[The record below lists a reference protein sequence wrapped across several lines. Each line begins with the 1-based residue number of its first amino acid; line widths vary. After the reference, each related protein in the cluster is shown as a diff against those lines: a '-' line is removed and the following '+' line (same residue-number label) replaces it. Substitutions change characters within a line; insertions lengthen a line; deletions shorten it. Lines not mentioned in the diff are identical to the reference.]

1 MLYFDHSATTPI
13 HPDVQSLINE
23 LNHDIYG
30 NPSSIHV
37 AGRKAKH
44 VVETARKQIADAVNC
59 APKEII
65 FTGGGSEANNLVLW
79 NMIHRDRKHV
89 ITSAIEHPAILAVLR
104 QLEHLGITHT
114 IIPVNKYGWVN
125 PEDIDAAIRDDT
137 GLITIMLAN
146 NEVGTV
152 EPLQDIAKIA
162 KKHDVLFHSDGIQ
175 VMGKL
180 PIDVQELGMDM
191 MSFSAHKFYGPKGV
205 GALYI
210 KEGISMKPLII
221 GGSQEKSLRAGTE
234 NVGGIAGLGCAAEL
248 VTKSLSDV
256 GPSLTALEKQFKTKF
271 SEQHANVIYN
281 GFGDNHLA
289 GLINITIPGIASD
302 LLLIHLD
309 SEDIAISSGSAC
321 SSGTISPSPVLKA
334 MGISDKQN
342 LETIRISAGRDN
354 TSAEVDQLVET
365 MTRAIAILPP
375 SVEMPDE

>member
-13 HPDVQSLINE
+13 HPDVLSLING
-23 LNHDIYG
+23 LNQDIYG
-30 NPSSIHV
+30 NPSSIHA

-44 VVETARKQIADAVNC
+44 VVETARKQIAAAINC
-59 APKEII
+59 TPKEII

-79 NMIHRDRKHV
+79 NMIYRNRKHV

-104 QLEHLGITHT
+104 QLEHLAITHT
-114 IIPVNKYGWVN
+114 IVPVNKYGCVN
-125 PEDIDAAIRDDT
+125 PEDIDSAIKDDT

-162 KKHDVLFHSDGIQ
+162 KKHNVLFHSDGVQ
-175 VMGKL
+175 VLGKL
-180 PIDVQELGMDM
+180 PIDVQELGVDM

-210 KEGISMKPLII
+210 KEGIAMKPLIA

-234 NVGGIAGLGCAAEL
+234 NVGGIAGLGRAAEL

-256 GPSLTALEKQFKTKF
+256 GRTLTALETQFKTKF
-271 SEQHANVIYN
+271 SEQHTNIIYN
-281 GFGDNHLA
+281 GFEDNHLP
-289 GLINITIPGIASD
+289 GLISLTIPGIASD

-309 SEDIAISSGSAC
+309 NEDIAVSSGSAC
-321 SSGTISPSPVLKA
+321 SAGTISPSPVLKA

-354 TSAEVDQLVET
+354 TSTEVDQLIEA
-365 MTRAIAILPP
+365 MTHAIATIRRNAR
-375 SVEMPDE
+375 

>member
-13 HPDVQSLINE
+13 HPDVLSLINE
-23 LNHDIYG
+23 LNQDIYG
-30 NPSSIHV
+30 NPSSIHA

-44 VVETARKQIADAVNC
+44 VVETARKQIAAAINC
-59 APKEII
+59 TSKEII

-79 NMIHRDRKHV
+79 NMIYRNRKHV

-104 QLEHLGITHT
+104 QLEHLAITHT
-114 IIPVNKYGWVN
+114 IVPVNKYGCVN
-125 PEDIDAAIRDDT
+125 PEDIDSAIRDDT

-162 KKHDVLFHSDGIQ
+162 KKHNVLFHSDGVQ
-175 VMGKL
+175 VLGKL
-180 PIDVQELGMDM
+180 PIDVQKLGVDM

-210 KEGISMKPLII
+210 KEGIAMKPII
-221 GGSQEKSLRAGTE
+221 AGGSQEKSLRAGTE
-234 NVGGIAGLGCAAEL
+234 NVGGIAGLGRAAEL

-256 GPSLTALEKQFKTKF
+256 GRTLTALETQFKTKF
-271 SEQHANVIYN
+271 SEQHTNIIYN
-281 GFGDNHLA
+281 GFEDNHLP
-289 GLINITIPGIASD
+289 GLISLTIPGIASD

-309 SEDIAISSGSAC
+309 NEDIAVSSGSAC
-321 SSGTISPSPVLKA
+321 SAGTISPSPVLKA

-354 TSAEVDQLVET
+354 TSTEVDQLVEA
-365 MTRAIAILPP
+365 MTRDIATIRRNAR
-375 SVEMPDE
+375 

>member
-13 HPDVQSLINE
+13 HPDVLSLING
-23 LNHDIYG
+23 LNQDIYG
-30 NPSSIHV
+30 NPSSIHA

-44 VVETARKQIADAVNC
+44 VVETARKQIAAAINC
-59 APKEII
+59 TSKEII

-79 NMIHRDRKHV
+79 NMIYRNRKHV

-104 QLEHLGITHT
+104 QLEHLAITHT
-114 IIPVNKYGWVN
+114 IVPVNKYGCVN
-125 PEDIDAAIRDDT
+125 PEDIDSAIKDDT

-162 KKHDVLFHSDGIQ
+162 KKHNVLFHSDGVQ
-175 VMGKL
+175 VLGKL
-180 PIDVQELGMDM
+180 PIDVQELGVDM

-210 KEGISMKPLII
+210 KEGIAMKPLIA

-234 NVGGIAGLGCAAEL
+234 NVGGIAGLGCAAKL

-256 GPSLTALEKQFKTKF
+256 GPTLTALETQFKTKF
-271 SEQHANVIYN
+271 SEQHTNIIYN
-281 GFGDNHLA
+281 GFEDNHLP
-289 GLINITIPGIASD
+289 GLISLTIPGIASD

-309 SEDIAISSGSAC
+309 NEDIAVSSGSAC
-321 SSGTISPSPVLKA
+321 SAGTISPSLVLKA

-354 TSAEVDQLVET
+354 TSTEIDLLVET
-365 MTRAIAILPP
+365 MTRVIATIRRNAR
-375 SVEMPDE
+375 

>member
-13 HPDVQSLINE
+13 HPDVLSLINE
-23 LNHDIYG
+23 LNQDIYG
-30 NPSSIHV
+30 NPSSIH
-37 AGRKAKH
+37 ATGRKAKH
-44 VVETARKQIADAVNC
+44 VVETARKQIAAAINC
-59 APKEII
+59 TPKEII

-79 NMIHRDRKHV
+79 NMIYRNRKHV

-104 QLEHLGITHT
+104 QLEHLAITHT
-114 IIPVNKYGWVN
+114 IVPVNKYGCVN
-125 PEDIDAAIRDDT
+125 PEDIDSAIRDDT

-162 KKHDVLFHSDGIQ
+162 KKHNVLFHSDGVQ
-175 VMGKL
+175 VLGKL
-180 PIDVQELGMDM
+180 PIDVQALDVDM

-205 GALYI
+205 GTLYI
-210 KEGISMKPLII
+210 KEGVAMKPLIA

-234 NVGGIAGLGCAAEL
+234 NVGGIAGLGRAAEL

-256 GPSLTALEKQFKTKF
+256 GRTLTALETQFKTKF
-271 SEQHANVIYN
+271 SEQHTNIIYN
-281 GFGDNHLA
+281 GFEDNHLP
-289 GLINITIPGIASD
+289 GLISLTIPGIASD

-309 SEDIAISSGSAC
+309 NEDIAVSSGSAC
-321 SSGTISPSPVLKA
+321 SAGTISPSPVLKA

-354 TSAEVDQLVET
+354 TSTEVDQLIEA
-365 MTRAIAILPP
+365 MTHAIATIHRNAR
-375 SVEMPDE
+375 

>member
-1 MLYFDHSATTPI
+1 MLYFDHSATTHI
-13 HPDVQSLINE
+13 HTDVLSLINE
-23 LNHDIYG
+23 VNQDIYG
-30 NPSSIHV
+30 NPSSIHA

-44 VVETARKQIADAVNC
+44 VVETARKQIAAAINC

-79 NMIHRDRKHV
+79 NMIYRNRKHV

-104 QLEHLGITHT
+104 QLEHLAITHT
-114 IIPVNKYGWVN
+114 IVPVNKYGCVN
-125 PEDIDAAIRDDT
+125 PEDIDSAIKDDT

-162 KKHDVLFHSDGIQ
+162 KKHNVLFHSDGVQ
-175 VMGKL
+175 VLGKL
-180 PIDVQELGMDM
+180 PIDVQKLGVDM

-210 KEGISMKPLII
+210 KEGIAMKPLIA

-256 GPSLTALEKQFKTKF
+256 GRTLTALETQFKTKF
-271 SEQHANVIYN
+271 SEQHTNIIYN
-281 GFGDNHLA
+281 GFEDNHLP
-289 GLINITIPGIASD
+289 GLISLTIPGIASD

-309 SEDIAISSGSAC
+309 NEDIAVSSGSAC
-321 SSGTISPSPVLKA
+321 SAGTISPSPVLKA

-354 TSAEVDQLVET
+354 TSTEVDQLIKV
-365 MTRAIAILPP
+365 MTHAIATIRRNAR
-375 SVEMPDE
+375 

>member
-79 NMIHRDRKHV
+79 NMIYRNRKHV

-104 QLEHLGITHT
+104 QLEHLAITHT
-114 IIPVNKYGWVN
+114 IVPVNKYGCVN
-125 PEDIDAAIRDDT
+125 PEDIDSAIKDDT

-162 KKHDVLFHSDGIQ
+162 KKHNVLFHSDGVQ
-175 VMGKL
+175 VLGKL
-180 PIDVQELGMDM
+180 PIDVQELGVDM

-210 KEGISMKPLII
+210 KEGIAMKPLIA

-234 NVGGIAGLGCAAEL
+234 NVGGIAGLGRAAEL

-256 GPSLTALEKQFKTKF
+256 GRTLTALETQFKTKF
-271 SEQHANVIYN
+271 NEQHTNIIYN
-281 GFGDNHLA
+281 GFEDNHLP
-289 GLINITIPGIASD
+289 GLISLTIPGIASD

-309 SEDIAISSGSAC
+309 NEDIAVSSGSAC
-321 SSGTISPSPVLKA
+321 SAGTISPSPVLKA

-354 TSAEVDQLVET
+354 TSTEVDQLVET
-365 MTRAIAILPP
+365 MTRAIATIRRNAR
-375 SVEMPDE
+375 

>member
-13 HPDVQSLINE
+13 HPDVLSLINE
-23 LNHDIYG
+23 LNQDIYG
-30 NPSSIHV
+30 NPSSIHA

-44 VVETARKQIADAVNC
+44 VVETARKQIAATINC
-59 APKEII
+59 TSKEII

-79 NMIHRDRKHV
+79 NMIYRNRKHV

-104 QLEHLGITHT
+104 QLEHLAITHT
-114 IIPVNKYGWVN
+114 IVPVNKYGCVN
-125 PEDIDAAIRDDT
+125 PEDIDSAIKDDT

-162 KKHDVLFHSDGIQ
+162 KKHNILFHSDGVQ
-175 VMGKL
+175 VLGKL
-180 PIDVQELGMDM
+180 PIDVQELGVDM

-210 KEGISMKPLII
+210 KEGIAMKPLIA

-256 GPSLTALEKQFKTKF
+256 DRTLTALETQFKTKF
-271 SEQHANVIYN
+271 SEQHTNIIYN
-281 GFGDNHLA
+281 GFEDNHLP
-289 GLINITIPGIASD
+289 GLISLTIPGIASD

-309 SEDIAISSGSAC
+309 NEDIAVSSGSAC
-321 SSGTISPSPVLKA
+321 SAGTISPSPVLKA

-354 TSAEVDQLVET
+354 TNTEVDQLIEA
-365 MTRAIAILPP
+365 MTHAIATIRRNAR
-375 SVEMPDE
+375 

>member
-180 PIDVQELGMDM
+180 PIDVQELGVDM

-365 MTRAIAILPP
+365 MTRAIATIRRNAR
-375 SVEMPDE
+375 

>member
-23 LNHDIYG
+23 LNLDIYG
-30 NPSSIHV
+30 NPSSIHA

-44 VVETARKQIADAVNC
+44 VVETARKQIATAINC
-59 APKEII
+59 TPKEII

-79 NMIHRDRKHV
+79 NMIYRNRKHV

-104 QLEHLGITHT
+104 QLEHLSITHT
-114 IIPVNKYGWVN
+114 IVPVNKYGCVN
-125 PEDIDAAIRDDT
+125 PEDIDSAIRDNT

-152 EPLQDIAKIA
+152 EPLQDIAKIT
-162 KKHDVLFHSDGIQ
+162 KKHDILFHSDGVQ
-175 VMGKL
+175 VLGKL
-180 PIDVQELGMDM
+180 PIDVQELGVDM

-210 KEGISMKPLII
+210 KEGIAMKPII
-221 GGSQEKSLRAGTE
+221 AGGSQEKSLRAGTE
-234 NVGGIAGLGCAAEL
+234 NVGGIAGLGRAAEL

-256 GPSLTALEKQFKTKF
+256 GRTLTALETQFKTKF
-271 SEQHANVIYN
+271 SEQHTNIIYN
-281 GFGDNHLA
+281 GFEDNHLP
-289 GLINITIPGIASD
+289 GLISLTIPGIASD

-309 SEDIAISSGSAC
+309 NEDIAVSSGSAC
-321 SSGTISPSPVLKA
+321 SAGTISPSPVLKE

-354 TSAEVDQLVET
+354 TNTEVDQLIEA
-365 MTRAIAILPP
+365 MTHAIATIRRNAR
-375 SVEMPDE
+375 

>member
-13 HPDVQSLINE
+13 HTDVLSLINE
-23 LNHDIYG
+23 VNQDIYG
-30 NPSSIHV
+30 NPSSIHS

-44 VVETARKQIADAVNC
+44 VVETARKQIAAAINC
-59 APKEII
+59 TPKEII

-79 NMIHRDRKHV
+79 NMIYRNRKHV
-89 ITSAIEHPAILAVLR
+89 ITSAIEHPAILAVLQ
-104 QLEHLGITHT
+104 QLEHLAITHT
-114 IIPVNKYGWVN
+114 IVPVDKYGCVN
-125 PEDIDAAIRDDT
+125 PEDINSAMRDDT

-152 EPLQDIAKIA
+152 EPIQDIAKIA
-162 KKHDVLFHSDGIQ
+162 KKHNVLFHSDGVQ
-175 VMGKL
+175 VLGKL
-180 PIDVQELGMDM
+180 PIDVQELGVNM

-210 KEGISMKPLII
+210 KDGIAMKPFIA

-256 GPSLTALEKQFKTKF
+256 GRTLTTLETQFKTKV
-271 SEQHANVIYN
+271 SEQYPNIIYN
-281 GFGDNHLA
+281 GFEDNHLP
-289 GLINITIPGIASD
+289 GLISLTIPGIASD

-309 SEDIAISSGSAC
+309 NEDIAVSSGSAC
-321 SSGTISPSPVLKA
+321 SAGTISPSLVLKA

-354 TSAEVDQLVET
+354 TITEVNLLVET
-365 MTRAIAILPP
+365 MTRAIATIRRNAR
-375 SVEMPDE
+375 

>member
-13 HPDVQSLINE
+13 HPDVLSLINV
-23 LNHDIYG
+23 LNQDIYG
-30 NPSSIHV
+30 NPSSIHA

-44 VVETARKQIADAVNC
+44 VVETARKQIAAAINC
-59 APKEII
+59 TSKEII

-79 NMIHRDRKHV
+79 NMIYRNRKHV

-104 QLEHLGITHT
+104 QLEHLAITHT
-114 IIPVNKYGWVN
+114 IVPVNKYGCVN
-125 PEDIDAAIRDDT
+125 PEDIDSAIKDDT

-162 KKHDVLFHSDGIQ
+162 KKHNVLFHSDGVQ
-175 VMGKL
+175 VLGKL
-180 PIDVQELGMDM
+180 PIDVQKLGVDM

-210 KEGISMKPLII
+210 KEGIAMKPII
-221 GGSQEKSLRAGTE
+221 AGGSQEKSLRAGTE
-234 NVGGIAGLGCAAEL
+234 NVGGIAGLGRAAEL

-256 GPSLTALEKQFKTKF
+256 SRTLTALETQFKTKF
-271 SEQHANVIYN
+271 SEQHTNIIYN
-281 GFGDNHLA
+281 GFEDNHLP
-289 GLINITIPGIASD
+289 GLISLTIPGIASD

-309 SEDIAISSGSAC
+309 NEDIAVSSGSAC
-321 SSGTISPSPVLKA
+321 SAGTISPSPVLKE

-354 TSAEVDQLVET
+354 TNTEVDQLIKA
-365 MTRAIAILPP
+365 MTHAIATIRRNAR
-375 SVEMPDE
+375 

>member
-13 HPDVQSLINE
+13 HPDVLSLING
-23 LNHDIYG
+23 LNQDIYG
-30 NPSSIHV
+30 NPSSIHA

-44 VVETARKQIADAVNC
+44 VVETARKQIAAAINC
-59 APKEII
+59 TSKEII

-79 NMIHRDRKHV
+79 NMIYRNRKHV

-104 QLEHLGITHT
+104 QLEHLAITHT
-114 IIPVNKYGWVN
+114 IVPVNKYGCVN
-125 PEDIDAAIRDDT
+125 PEDIDSAIKDDT

-162 KKHDVLFHSDGIQ
+162 KKHNVLFHSDGVQ
-175 VMGKL
+175 VLGKL
-180 PIDVQELGMDM
+180 PIDVQELGVDM

-210 KEGISMKPLII
+210 KEGIAMKPLIA

-256 GPSLTALEKQFKTKF
+256 GRTLTALETQFKTKF
-271 SEQHANVIYN
+271 SEQHTNIIYN
-281 GFGDNHLA
+281 GFEDNHLP
-289 GLINITIPGIASD
+289 GLISLTIPGIASD

-309 SEDIAISSGSAC
+309 NEDIAVSSGSAC
-321 SSGTISPSPVLKA
+321 SAGTISPSPVLKA

-354 TSAEVDQLVET
+354 TSTEVDQLIEA
-365 MTRAIAILPP
+365 MTHAIATIRRNAR
-375 SVEMPDE
+375 

>member
-114 IIPVNKYGWVN
+114 IIPVNKYGWGN

-210 KEGISMKPLII
+210 KDGISMKPLII

-365 MTRAIAILPP
+365 MTRAIATIRRNAR
-375 SVEMPDE
+375 

>member
-13 HPDVQSLINE
+13 HPDVLSLINV
-23 LNHDIYG
+23 LNQDIYG
-30 NPSSIHV
+30 NPSSIHA

-44 VVETARKQIADAVNC
+44 VVETARKQIAAAINC
-59 APKEII
+59 TSKEII

-79 NMIHRDRKHV
+79 NMIYRNRKHV

-104 QLEHLGITHT
+104 QLEHLAITHT
-114 IIPVNKYGWVN
+114 IVPVNKYGCVN
-125 PEDIDAAIRDDT
+125 PEDIDSAIKDDT

-162 KKHDVLFHSDGIQ
+162 KKHNVLFHSDGVQ
-175 VMGKL
+175 VLGKL
-180 PIDVQELGMDM
+180 PIDVQELGVDM

-210 KEGISMKPLII
+210 KEGIAMKPLIA

-234 NVGGIAGLGCAAEL
+234 NVGGIAGLGRAAEL

-256 GPSLTALEKQFKTKF
+256 GRTLTALETQFKTKF
-271 SEQHANVIYN
+271 SEQHTNIIYN
-281 GFGDNHLA
+281 GFEDNHLP
-289 GLINITIPGIASD
+289 GLISLTIPGIASD

-309 SEDIAISSGSAC
+309 NEDIAVSSGSAC
-321 SSGTISPSPVLKA
+321 SAGTISPSPVLKA

-354 TSAEVDQLVET
+354 TSTEVDQLIKA
-365 MTRAIAILPP
+365 MTRAIATIRRNAR
-375 SVEMPDE
+375 

>member
-309 SEDIAISSGSAC
+309 NEDIAVSSGSAC

-365 MTRAIAILPP
+365 MTRAIATIRRNAR
-375 SVEMPDE
+375 

>member
-13 HPDVQSLINE
+13 HPDVLSLINE
-23 LNHDIYG
+23 LNQDIYG
-30 NPSSIHV
+30 NPSSIHA

-44 VVETARKQIADAVNC
+44 VVETARKQIAAAINC
-59 APKEII
+59 TSKEII

-79 NMIHRDRKHV
+79 NMIYRNRKHV

-104 QLEHLGITHT
+104 QLEHLAITHT
-114 IIPVNKYGWVN
+114 IVPVNKYGCVN
-125 PEDIDAAIRDDT
+125 PEDIDSAIKDDT

-152 EPLQDIAKIA
+152 EPLQGIAKIA
-162 KKHDVLFHSDGIQ
+162 KKHNVLFHSDGVQ
-175 VMGKL
+175 VLGKL
-180 PIDVQELGMDM
+180 PIDVQKLGVDM

-210 KEGISMKPLII
+210 KEGIAMKPII
-221 GGSQEKSLRAGTE
+221 AGGSQEKSLRAGTE
-234 NVGGIAGLGCAAEL
+234 NVGGIAGLGRAAEL

-256 GPSLTALEKQFKTKF
+256 GRTLTALETQFKTKF
-271 SEQHANVIYN
+271 SEQHTNIIYN
-281 GFGDNHLA
+281 GFEDNHLP
-289 GLINITIPGIASD
+289 GLISLTIPGIASD

-309 SEDIAISSGSAC
+309 NEDIAVSSGSAC
-321 SSGTISPSPVLKA
+321 SAGTISPSPVLKE

-354 TSAEVDQLVET
+354 TNTEVDQLIEA
-365 MTRAIAILPP
+365 MTHAIATIRRNAR
-375 SVEMPDE
+375 

>member
-30 NPSSIHV
+30 NPSSIHT

-44 VVETARKQIADAVNC
+44 VVETARKQIAAAINC
-59 APKEII
+59 TPKEII

-79 NMIHRDRKHV
+79 NMIYRNRKHV

-104 QLEHLGITHT
+104 QLEHLAITHT
-114 IIPVNKYGWVN
+114 IVPVNKYGCVN
-125 PEDIDAAIRDDT
+125 PEDIDSAIKDDT

-162 KKHDVLFHSDGIQ
+162 KKHNVLFHSDGVQ
-175 VMGKL
+175 VLGKL
-180 PIDVQELGMDM
+180 PIDVQELGVDM

-210 KEGISMKPLII
+210 KEGIAMKPLIA

-234 NVGGIAGLGCAAEL
+234 NVGGIAGLGRAAEL

-256 GPSLTALEKQFKTKF
+256 GRTLTALETQFKTKF
-271 SEQHANVIYN
+271 NEQHTNIIYN
-281 GFGDNHLA
+281 GFEDNHLP
-289 GLINITIPGIASD
+289 GLISLTIPGIASD

-309 SEDIAISSGSAC
+309 NEDIAVSSGSAC
-321 SSGTISPSPVLKA
+321 SAGTISPSPVLKA

-354 TSAEVDQLVET
+354 TNTEVDQLIEA
-365 MTRAIAILPP
+365 MTHAIATIRRNAR
-375 SVEMPDE
+375 

>member
-13 HPDVQSLINE
+13 HPDVLSLINE
-23 LNHDIYG
+23 LNQDIYG
-30 NPSSIHV
+30 NPSSIHA

-44 VVETARKQIADAVNC
+44 VVETARKQIAAAINC
-59 APKEII
+59 TSKEII

-79 NMIHRDRKHV
+79 NMIYRNRKHV

-104 QLEHLGITHT
+104 QLEHLAITHT
-114 IIPVNKYGWVN
+114 IVPVNKYGCVN
-125 PEDIDAAIRDDT
+125 PEDIDSAIKDDT

-162 KKHDVLFHSDGIQ
+162 KKHNVLFHSDGVQ
-175 VMGKL
+175 VLGKL
-180 PIDVQELGMDM
+180 PIDVQKLGVDM

-210 KEGISMKPLII
+210 KEGIAMKPLIA

-234 NVGGIAGLGCAAEL
+234 NVGGIAGLGRAAEL

-256 GPSLTALEKQFKTKF
+256 GRTLTALETQFKTKF
-271 SEQHANVIYN
+271 SEQHTNIIYN
-281 GFGDNHLA
+281 GFEDNHLP
-289 GLINITIPGIASD
+289 GLISLTIPGIASD

-309 SEDIAISSGSAC
+309 NEDIAVSSGSAC
-321 SSGTISPSPVLKA
+321 SAGTISPSPVLKA

-354 TSAEVDQLVET
+354 TSTEVDQLIEA
-365 MTRAIAILPP
+365 MTYAIATIRRNAR
-375 SVEMPDE
+375 

>member
-281 GFGDNHLA
+281 GFGDNHLP

-365 MTRAIAILPP
+365 MTRAIATIRRNAR
-375 SVEMPDE
+375 

>member
-13 HPDVQSLINE
+13 HPDVLSLINE
-23 LNHDIYG
+23 LNQDIYG
-30 NPSSIHV
+30 NPSSIH
-37 AGRKAKH
+37 ATGRKAKH
-44 VVETARKQIADAVNC
+44 VVETARKQIAAAINC
-59 APKEII
+59 TSKEII

-79 NMIHRDRKHV
+79 NMIYRNRKHV

-104 QLEHLGITHT
+104 QLEHLAITHT
-114 IIPVNKYGWVN
+114 IVPVNKYGCVN
-125 PEDIDAAIRDDT
+125 PEDIDSAIKDDT

-162 KKHDVLFHSDGIQ
+162 KKHNVLFHSDGVQ
-175 VMGKL
+175 VLGKL
-180 PIDVQELGMDM
+180 PIDVQELGVDM

-210 KEGISMKPLII
+210 KEGIAMKPLIA

-256 GPSLTALEKQFKTKF
+256 GRTLTALETQFKTKF
-271 SEQHANVIYN
+271 SEQHTNIIYN
-281 GFGDNHLA
+281 GFEDNHLP
-289 GLINITIPGIASD
+289 GLISLTIPGIASD

-309 SEDIAISSGSAC
+309 NEDIAVSSGSAC
-321 SSGTISPSPVLKA
+321 SAGTISPSPVLKA

-354 TSAEVDQLVET
+354 TSTEVDQLIKV
-365 MTRAIAILPP
+365 MTHAIATIRRNAR
-375 SVEMPDE
+375 

>member
-13 HPDVQSLINE
+13 HPDVLSLINV
-23 LNHDIYG
+23 LNQDIYG
-30 NPSSIHV
+30 NPSSIHA

-44 VVETARKQIADAVNC
+44 VVETARKQIAAAINC
-59 APKEII
+59 DPKEII

-79 NMIHRDRKHV
+79 NMIYRNRKHV

-104 QLEHLGITHT
+104 QLEHLAITHT
-114 IIPVNKYGWVN
+114 IVPVNKYGCVN
-125 PEDIDAAIRDDT
+125 PEDIDSAIKDDT

-152 EPLQDIAKIA
+152 EPLQGIAKIA
-162 KKHDVLFHSDGIQ
+162 KKHNVLFHSDGVQ
-175 VMGKL
+175 VLGKL
-180 PIDVQELGMDM
+180 PIDVQELGVDM

-210 KEGISMKPLII
+210 KEGIAMKPII
-221 GGSQEKSLRAGTE
+221 AGGSQEKSLRAGTE
-234 NVGGIAGLGCAAEL
+234 NVGGIAGLGRAAEL

-256 GPSLTALEKQFKTKF
+256 SRTLTALETQFKTKF
-271 SEQHANVIYN
+271 SEQHTNIIYN
-281 GFGDNHLA
+281 GFEDNHLP
-289 GLINITIPGIASD
+289 GLISLTIPGIASD

-309 SEDIAISSGSAC
+309 NEDIAVSSGSAC
-321 SSGTISPSPVLKA
+321 SAGTISPSPVLKA

-354 TSAEVDQLVET
+354 TNTEVDQLIEA
-365 MTRAIAILPP
+365 MTHAIATIRRNAR
-375 SVEMPDE
+375 

>member
-13 HPDVQSLINE
+13 HTDVLSLINE
-23 LNHDIYG
+23 VNQDIYG
-30 NPSSIHV
+30 NPSSIHS

-44 VVETARKQIADAVNC
+44 VVETARKQTAAAINC
-59 APKEII
+59 TPKEII

-79 NMIHRDRKHV
+79 NMIYRNRKHV
-89 ITSAIEHPAILAVLR
+89 ITSAIEHPAILAVLQ
-104 QLEHLGITHT
+104 QLEHLAITHT
-114 IIPVNKYGWVN
+114 IVPVDKYGCVN
-125 PEDIDAAIRDDT
+125 PEDINSAMRDDT

-152 EPLQDIAKIA
+152 EPIQDIAKIA
-162 KKHDVLFHSDGIQ
+162 KKHNVLFHSDGVQ
-175 VMGKL
+175 VLGKL
-180 PIDVQELGMDM
+180 PIDVQELGVSM

-210 KEGISMKPLII
+210 KDGIAMKPFIA

-256 GPSLTALEKQFKTKF
+256 GRTLTTLETQFKTKV
-271 SEQHANVIYN
+271 SEQYPNIIYN
-281 GFGDNHLA
+281 GFEDNHLP
-289 GLINITIPGIASD
+289 GLISLTIPGIASD

-309 SEDIAISSGSAC
+309 NEDIAVSSGSAC
-321 SSGTISPSPVLKA
+321 SAGTISPSLVLKA

-354 TSAEVDQLVET
+354 TITEVNLLVET
-365 MTRAIAILPP
+365 MTRAIATIRRNAR
-375 SVEMPDE
+375 

>member
-13 HPDVQSLINE
+13 HPDVLSLING
-23 LNHDIYG
+23 LNQDIYG
-30 NPSSIHV
+30 NPSSIHA

-44 VVETARKQIADAVNC
+44 VVETARKQIAAAINC
-59 APKEII
+59 TSKEII

-79 NMIHRDRKHV
+79 NMIYRNRKHV

-104 QLEHLGITHT
+104 QLEHLAITHT
-114 IIPVNKYGWVN
+114 IVPVNKYGCVN
-125 PEDIDAAIRDDT
+125 PEDIDSAIKDDT

-162 KKHDVLFHSDGIQ
+162 KRHNVLFHSDGVQ
-175 VMGKL
+175 VLGKL
-180 PIDVQELGMDM
+180 PIDVQELGVDM

-210 KEGISMKPLII
+210 KEGIAMKPLIA

-234 NVGGIAGLGCAAEL
+234 NVGGIAGLGCAAKL

-256 GPSLTALEKQFKTKF
+256 GPTLTALETQFKTKF
-271 SEQHANVIYN
+271 SEQHTNIIYN
-281 GFGDNHLA
+281 GFEDNHLP
-289 GLINITIPGIASD
+289 GLISLTIPGIASD

-309 SEDIAISSGSAC
+309 NEDIAVSSGSAC
-321 SSGTISPSPVLKA
+321 SAGTISPSPVLKA

-354 TSAEVDQLVET
+354 TSTEVDQLIEA
-365 MTRAIAILPP
+365 MTHAIATIRRNAR
-375 SVEMPDE
+375 

>member
-13 HPDVQSLINE
+13 HPDVLSLING
-23 LNHDIYG
+23 LNQDIYG
-30 NPSSIHV
+30 NPSSIH
-37 AGRKAKH
+37 ATGRKAKH
-44 VVETARKQIADAVNC
+44 VVETARKQIAAAINC
-59 APKEII
+59 TSKEII

-79 NMIHRDRKHV
+79 NMIYRNRKHV

-104 QLEHLGITHT
+104 QLEHLAITHT
-114 IIPVNKYGWVN
+114 IVPVNKYGCVN
-125 PEDIDAAIRDDT
+125 PEDIDSAIKDDT

-162 KKHDVLFHSDGIQ
+162 KKHNVLFHSDGVQ
-175 VMGKL
+175 VLGKL
-180 PIDVQELGMDM
+180 PIDVQKLGVDM

-210 KEGISMKPLII
+210 KEGIAMKPLIA

-256 GPSLTALEKQFKTKF
+256 GRTLTALETQFKTKF
-271 SEQHANVIYN
+271 SEQHTNIIYN
-281 GFGDNHLA
+281 GFEDNHLP
-289 GLINITIPGIASD
+289 GLISLTIPGIASD

-309 SEDIAISSGSAC
+309 NEDIAVSSGSAC
-321 SSGTISPSPVLKA
+321 SAGTISPSPVLKA

-354 TSAEVDQLVET
+354 TSTEVDQLIKV
-365 MTRAIAILPP
+365 MTHAIATIRRNAR
-375 SVEMPDE
+375 

>member
-13 HPDVQSLINE
+13 HPDVLSLINE
-23 LNHDIYG
+23 LNQDIYG
-30 NPSSIHV
+30 NPSSIH
-37 AGRKAKH
+37 ATGRKAKH
-44 VVETARKQIADAVNC
+44 VVETARKQIAAAINC
-59 APKEII
+59 TPKEII

-79 NMIHRDRKHV
+79 NMIYRNRKHV

-104 QLEHLGITHT
+104 QLEHLAITHT
-114 IIPVNKYGWVN
+114 IVPVNKYGCVN
-125 PEDIDAAIRDDT
+125 PEDIDSAIKDDT

-162 KKHDVLFHSDGIQ
+162 KKHNVLFHSDGVQ
-175 VMGKL
+175 VLGKL
-180 PIDVQELGMDM
+180 PIDVQELGVDM

-210 KEGISMKPLII
+210 KEGIAMKPLIA

-234 NVGGIAGLGCAAEL
+234 NVGGIAGLGRAAEL

-256 GPSLTALEKQFKTKF
+256 GRTLTALETQFKTKF
-271 SEQHANVIYN
+271 NEQHTNIIYN
-281 GFGDNHLA
+281 GFEDNHLP
-289 GLINITIPGIASD
+289 GLISLTIPGIASD

-309 SEDIAISSGSAC
+309 NEDIAVSSGSAC
-321 SSGTISPSPVLKA
+321 SAGTISPSQVLKA

-354 TSAEVDQLVET
+354 TSTEVDQLIEA
-365 MTRAIAILPP
+365 MTHAIATIRRNAR
-375 SVEMPDE
+375 

>member
-13 HPDVQSLINE
+13 HPDVLSLING
-23 LNHDIYG
+23 LNQDIYG
-30 NPSSIHV
+30 NPSSIHA

-44 VVETARKQIADAVNC
+44 VVETARKQIAAAINC
-59 APKEII
+59 TSKEII

-79 NMIHRDRKHV
+79 NMIYRNRKHV

-104 QLEHLGITHT
+104 QLEHLAITHT
-114 IIPVNKYGWVN
+114 IVPVNKYGCVN
-125 PEDIDAAIRDDT
+125 PEDIDSAIKDDT

-162 KKHDVLFHSDGIQ
+162 KKHNVLFHSDGVQ
-175 VMGKL
+175 VLGKL
-180 PIDVQELGMDM
+180 PIDVQELGVDM

-210 KEGISMKPLII
+210 KEGIAMKPLIA

-234 NVGGIAGLGCAAEL
+234 NVGGIAGLGRAAEL

-256 GPSLTALEKQFKTKF
+256 GRTLTALETQFKTKF
-271 SEQHANVIYN
+271 SEQHTNIIYN
-281 GFGDNHLA
+281 GFEDNHLP
-289 GLINITIPGIASD
+289 GLISLTIPGIASD

-309 SEDIAISSGSAC
+309 NEDIAVSSGSAC
-321 SSGTISPSPVLKA
+321 SAGTISPSPVLKA

-354 TSAEVDQLVET
+354 TSTEVDQLIKV
-365 MTRAIAILPP
+365 MTHAIATIRRNAR
-375 SVEMPDE
+375 

>member
-13 HPDVQSLINE
+13 HPDVLSLING
-23 LNHDIYG
+23 LNQDIYG
-30 NPSSIHV
+30 NPSSIHA

-44 VVETARKQIADAVNC
+44 VIETARKQIAAAINC
-59 APKEII
+59 TSKEII

-79 NMIHRDRKHV
+79 NMIYRNRKHV

-104 QLEHLGITHT
+104 QLEHLAITHT
-114 IIPVNKYGWVN
+114 IVPVNKYGCVN
-125 PEDIDAAIRDDT
+125 PEDIDSAIRDDT

-162 KKHDVLFHSDGIQ
+162 KKHNVLLHSDGVQ
-175 VMGKL
+175 VLGKL
-180 PIDVQELGMDM
+180 PIDVQELGVDM

-210 KEGISMKPLII
+210 KEGIAMKPLIA
-221 GGSQEKSLRAGTE
+221 GGTQEKSLRAGTE

-256 GPSLTALEKQFKTKF
+256 GRTLTALETQFKTKF
-271 SEQHANVIYN
+271 SEQHTNIIYN
-281 GFGDNHLA
+281 GFEDNHLP
-289 GLINITIPGIASD
+289 GLISLTIPGIASD

-309 SEDIAISSGSAC
+309 NEDIAVSSGSAC
-321 SSGTISPSPVLKA
+321 SAGTISPSPVLKA

-354 TSAEVDQLVET
+354 TSTEVDQLIEA
-365 MTRAIAILPP
+365 MTHAIATIRRNAR
-375 SVEMPDE
+375 

>member
-13 HPDVQSLINE
+13 HPDVLSLING
-23 LNHDIYG
+23 LNQDIYG
-30 NPSSIHV
+30 NPSSIHA

-44 VVETARKQIADAVNC
+44 VVETARKQIAAAINC
-59 APKEII
+59 TSKEII

-79 NMIHRDRKHV
+79 NMIYRNRKHV

-104 QLEHLGITHT
+104 QLEHLAITHT
-114 IIPVNKYGWVN
+114 IVPVNKYGCVN
-125 PEDIDAAIRDDT
+125 PEDIDSAIRDDT

-162 KKHDVLFHSDGIQ
+162 KKHNVLFHSDGVQ
-175 VMGKL
+175 VLGKL
-180 PIDVQELGMDM
+180 PIDVQELGVDM

-205 GALYI
+205 GTLYI
-210 KEGISMKPLII
+210 KEGIVMKPLIA

-234 NVGGIAGLGCAAEL
+234 NVGGIAGLGRAAEL

-256 GPSLTALEKQFKTKF
+256 GRTLTALETQFKTKF
-271 SEQHANVIYN
+271 SEQHTNIIYN
-281 GFGDNHLA
+281 GFEDNHLP
-289 GLINITIPGIASD
+289 GLISLTIPGIASD

-309 SEDIAISSGSAC
+309 NEDIAVSSGSAC
-321 SSGTISPSPVLKA
+321 SAGTISPSPVLKA

-354 TSAEVDQLVET
+354 TSKEVDQLIKA
-365 MTRAIAILPP
+365 MTHAIATIRRNAR
-375 SVEMPDE
+375 

>member
-152 EPLQDIAKIA
+152 EPLHDIAKIA

-365 MTRAIAILPP
+365 MTRAIATIRRNAR
-375 SVEMPDE
+375 

>member
-65 FTGGGSEANNLVLW
+65 FTSGGSEANNLVLW

-281 GFGDNHLA
+281 GFVDNHLA

-365 MTRAIAILPP
+365 MTRAIATIRRNAR
-375 SVEMPDE
+375 

>member
-13 HPDVQSLINE
+13 HPDVLSLINE
-23 LNHDIYG
+23 LNQDIYG
-30 NPSSIHV
+30 NPSSIH
-37 AGRKAKH
+37 ATGRKAKH
-44 VVETARKQIADAVNC
+44 VVETARKQIAAAINC
-59 APKEII
+59 TSKEII

-79 NMIHRDRKHV
+79 NMIYRNRKHV

-104 QLEHLGITHT
+104 QLEHLAITHT
-114 IIPVNKYGWVN
+114 IVPVNKYGCVN
-125 PEDIDAAIRDDT
+125 PEDIDSAIRDDT

-162 KKHDVLFHSDGIQ
+162 KKHNVLFHSDGVQ
-175 VMGKL
+175 VLGKL
-180 PIDVQELGMDM
+180 PIDVQELGVDM

-210 KEGISMKPLII
+210 KEGIAMKPLIA

-256 GPSLTALEKQFKTKF
+256 GRTLTALETQFKTKF
-271 SEQHANVIYN
+271 SEQHTNIIYN
-281 GFGDNHLA
+281 GFEDNHLP
-289 GLINITIPGIASD
+289 GLISLTIPGIASD

-309 SEDIAISSGSAC
+309 NEDIAVSSGSAC
-321 SSGTISPSPVLKA
+321 SAGTISPSPVLKA

-354 TSAEVDQLVET
+354 TSTEVDQLIEA
-365 MTRAIAILPP
+365 MTHAIATIRRNAR
-375 SVEMPDE
+375 

>member
-13 HPDVQSLINE
+13 HPDVLSLINE
-23 LNHDIYG
+23 LNQDIYG
-30 NPSSIHV
+30 NPSSIHA

-44 VVETARKQIADAVNC
+44 VVETARKQIAAAINC
-59 APKEII
+59 TSKEII

-79 NMIHRDRKHV
+79 NMIYRNRKHV

-104 QLEHLGITHT
+104 QLEHLAITHT
-114 IIPVNKYGWVN
+114 IVPVNKYGCVN
-125 PEDIDAAIRDDT
+125 PEDIDSAIKDDT

-162 KKHDVLFHSDGIQ
+162 KKHNVLFHSDGVQ
-175 VMGKL
+175 VLGKL
-180 PIDVQELGMDM
+180 PIDVQKLGVDM

-210 KEGISMKPLII
+210 KEGIAMKPII
-221 GGSQEKSLRAGTE
+221 AGGSQEKSLRAGTE
-234 NVGGIAGLGCAAEL
+234 NVGGIAGLGRAAEL

-256 GPSLTALEKQFKTKF
+256 GRTLTALETQFKTKF
-271 SEQHANVIYN
+271 SEQHTNIIYN
-281 GFGDNHLA
+281 GFEDNHLP
-289 GLINITIPGIASD
+289 GLISLTIPGIASD

-309 SEDIAISSGSAC
+309 NEDIAVSSGSAC
-321 SSGTISPSPVLKA
+321 SAGTISPSPVLKE

-354 TSAEVDQLVET
+354 TNTEVDQLIEA
-365 MTRAIAILPP
+365 MTYAIATIRRNAR
-375 SVEMPDE
+375 

>member
-13 HPDVQSLINE
+13 HPDVLSLINE
-23 LNHDIYG
+23 LNQDIYG
-30 NPSSIHV
+30 NPSSIHA

-44 VVETARKQIADAVNC
+44 VVETARKQIAAAINC
-59 APKEII
+59 TSKEII

-79 NMIHRDRKHV
+79 NMIYRNRKHV

-104 QLEHLGITHT
+104 QLEHLAITHT
-114 IIPVNKYGWVN
+114 IVPVNKYGCVN
-125 PEDIDAAIRDDT
+125 PEDIDSAIKDDT

-152 EPLQDIAKIA
+152 EPLQGIAKIA
-162 KKHDVLFHSDGIQ
+162 KKHNVLFHSDGVQ
-175 VMGKL
+175 VLGKL
-180 PIDVQELGMDM
+180 PIDVQKLGVDM

-210 KEGISMKPLII
+210 KEGIAMKPII
-221 GGSQEKSLRAGTE
+221 AGGSQEKSLRAGTE
-234 NVGGIAGLGCAAEL
+234 NVGGIAGLGRAAEL

-256 GPSLTALEKQFKTKF
+256 SRTLTALETQFKTKF
-271 SEQHANVIYN
+271 SEQHTNIIYN
-281 GFGDNHLA
+281 GFEDNHLP
-289 GLINITIPGIASD
+289 GLISLTIPGIASD

-309 SEDIAISSGSAC
+309 NEDIAVSSGSAC
-321 SSGTISPSPVLKA
+321 SAGTISPSPVLKE

-354 TSAEVDQLVET
+354 TNTEVDQLIEA
-365 MTRAIAILPP
+365 MTHAIATIRRNAR
-375 SVEMPDE
+375 

>member
-13 HPDVQSLINE
+13 HPDVLSLINE
-23 LNHDIYG
+23 LNQDIYG
-30 NPSSIHV
+30 NPSSIHA

-44 VVETARKQIADAVNC
+44 VVETARKQIAAAINC
-59 APKEII
+59 TSKEII

-79 NMIHRDRKHV
+79 NMIYRNRKHV

-104 QLEHLGITHT
+104 QLEHLAITHT
-114 IIPVNKYGWVN
+114 IVPVNKYGCVN
-125 PEDIDAAIRDDT
+125 PEDIDSAIRDDT

-162 KKHDVLFHSDGIQ
+162 KKHNVLFHSDGVQ
-175 VMGKL
+175 VLGKL
-180 PIDVQELGMDM
+180 PIDVQELGVDM

-210 KEGISMKPLII
+210 KEGIAMKPLIA

-256 GPSLTALEKQFKTKF
+256 GRTLTALETQFKTKF
-271 SEQHANVIYN
+271 SEQHTNIIYN
-281 GFGDNHLA
+281 GFEDNHLP
-289 GLINITIPGIASD
+289 GLISLTIPGIASD

-309 SEDIAISSGSAC
+309 NEDIAVSSGSAC
-321 SSGTISPSPVLKA
+321 SAGTISPSPVLKA

-354 TSAEVDQLVET
+354 TSTEVDQLIKA
-365 MTRAIAILPP
+365 MTHAIATIRRNAR
-375 SVEMPDE
+375 